1 MKNRIKELEKQ
12 LTEMVENFQPN
23 HFKEK
28 AYQELS
34 KVDLTKKPATRFII
48 NDYPDFD
55 SICFKITQ
63 PNCFTVRIHINPD
76 ELRGNKK
83 AIHNAAK
90 MISHWYKNGGRKE
103 N

>member
-1 MKNRIKELEKQ
+1 MKFKELERQ

-34 KVDLTKKPATRFII
+34 KVDLIKKPATRFII
-48 NDYPDFD
+48 SDYPDFD
-55 SICFKITQ
+55 SVCFKITQ

-83 AIHNAAK
+83 AIHKCAK
-90 MISHWYKNGGRKE
+90 MIYGWMKDKASLI
-103 N
+103 